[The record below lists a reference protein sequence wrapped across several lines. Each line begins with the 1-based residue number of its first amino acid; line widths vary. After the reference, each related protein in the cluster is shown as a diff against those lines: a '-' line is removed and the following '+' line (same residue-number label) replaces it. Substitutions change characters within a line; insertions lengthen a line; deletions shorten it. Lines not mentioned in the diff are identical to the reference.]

1 MRVLLDTHVF
11 LWWTSNNPNL
21 SARAREVIANGEND
35 IYFSA
40 ASGWEMAI
48 KAGLGKLQLV
58 EAPERF
64 VAEQINENGF
74 LVLPVSLHHALHI
87 LALPP
92 HHRDPFDR
100 MLVSQA
106 QSEGLTIIT
115 ADSYIRQYEVET
127 VW

>member
-11 LWWTSNNPNL
+11 LWWLTDSPQL
-21 SARAREVIANGEND
+21 STRAREVIANGENE
-35 IYFSA
+35 IFFSA

-48 KAGLGKLQLV
+48 KAGLGKLQLSD
-58 EAPERF
+58 EPERL
-64 VAEQINENGF
+64 VPEQLNQNGIRVL
-74 LVLPVSLHHALHI
+74 LVNLRHALH
-87 LALPP
+87 LMALPS

-106 QSEGLTIIT
+106 QSEGLVIVT
-115 ADSYIRQYEVET
+115 ADHYIKQYDVET